1 MSAWVFLIPPA
12 LALGWFIVTYNALVR
27 LRQQVD
33 ESWSGIDTELR
44 RRYDLI
50 PNLVDAVKGYAAHEG
65 RVLEAVVLAR
75 DRAANSGGTPG
86 EQAVQEREL
95 TASVDRLLAVA
106 EGYPDLKASAH
117 FLQLQHELANTE
129 DRIQAAR
136 RFFNAN
142 VRDLNTRV
150 AVFPSNLVASMAGFR
165 AVEFFEV
172 EKAAVRRAVDVTFV
186 D

>member
-1 MSAWVFLIPPA
+1 MSAWVFLVPPA
-12 LALGWFIVTYNALVR
+12 VVAAWFVVTYNALVR

-44 RRYDLI
+44 RRYDLV
-50 PNLVDAVKGYAAHEG
+50 PNLVDAVKAYAAHEG
-65 RVLEAVVLAR
+65 RVFEAVVVAR
-75 DRAANSGGTPG
+75 ERAASFGGTPA
-86 EQAVQEREL
+86 EQAEQEREL

-106 EGYPDLKASAH
+106 EGYPDLKASAN

-142 VRDLNTRV
+142 VRELNTRV
-150 AVFPSNLVASMAGFR
+150 AVFPSNLVASACRFGP
-165 AVEFFEV
+165 AEFFEV
-172 EKAAVRRAVDVTFV
+172 EKAAVRSAINVTFV
-186 D
+186 E

>member
-12 LALGWFIVTYNALVR
+12 LVLGWFILTYNAMVR

-50 PNLVDAVKGYAAHEG
+50 PNLVDAVKGYAAHES
-65 RVLEAVVLAR
+65 RVLEAVVRGAGPRRDLRRHAR
-75 DRAANSGGTPG
+75 RAGGPG
-86 EQAVQEREL
+86 TGTHRQRRPPAGGRGGL
-95 TASVDRLLAVA
+95 S
-106 EGYPDLKASAH
+106 DLKASAH

-150 AVFPSNLVASMAGFR
+150 AVFPSNLVASMAGFG

-172 EKAAVRRAVDVTFV
+172 EKAAVRQAVDVTFI

>member
-1 MSAWVFLIPPA
+1 MSAWIFLIPPGLA
-12 LALGWFIVTYNALVR
+12 LAWGVLTYNGLVR
-27 LRQQVD
+27 LRQMVD
-33 ESWSGIDTELR
+33 ESWSGIDTELK

-50 PNLVDAVKGYAAHEG
+50 PNLVDVVKGYAAHESKT
-65 RVLEAVVLAR
+65 LEAVVRAR
-75 DRAANSGGTPG
+75 DRAAASGGTPG
-86 EQAVQEREL
+86 EQAREEREL
-95 TASVDRLLAVA
+95 VTSVNRLLAVA

-142 VRDLNTRV
+142 VRELNTRV
-150 AVFPSNLVASMAGFR
+150 AVFPSNLVAGMFGFGPT
-165 AVEFFEV
+165 EFFEV
-172 EKAAVRRAVDVTFV
+172 EKAAVRQVVGVTFV

>member
-1 MSAWVFLIPPA
+1 MSAWVFLIPPS
-12 LALGWFIVTYNALVR
+12 LVLGWCVLTYNALVR
-27 LRQQVD
+27 LRQQVN

-44 RRYDLI
+44 RRYDLV
-50 PNLVDAVKGYAAHEG
+50 PNLVDAVRAYAAHES
-65 RVLEAVVLAR
+65 RVFADVVSAR
-75 DRAANSGGTPG
+75 ERAANFGGTPA
-86 EQAVQEREL
+86 EQAREEQEL
-95 TASVDRLLAVA
+95 VGTVNRLLAVA
-106 EGYPDLKASAH
+106 EGYPELKASAN

-150 AVFPSNLVASMAGFR
+150 AVFPSNLVAGMFGFGP
-165 AVEFFEV
+165 AEFFEV
-172 EKAAVRRAVDVTFV
+172 EKAAVRQVVDISFV